1 MAKKLVFIC
10 LALGDRI
17 AFVKCGRRNEMT
29 LRIQRSVERKA
40 VVFILTGRI
49 QADQVPDLE
58 ALLKSESSDRDI
70 VLDLRQVKL
79 VDRDAVQFLAGRE
92 AAGTELRNCSAY
104 IREWIRQEK
113 NVMQRKEAENEAGL
127 AG

>member
-1 MAKKLVFIC
+1 LAKNIVFIY
-10 LALGDRI
+10 LALGHRI
-17 AFVKCGRRNEMT
+17 AFVKCERPNEMT
-29 LRIQRSVERKA
+29 LKIQRSVERRS

-49 QADQVPDLE
+49 QADQVQDVE
-58 ALLKSESSDRDI
+58 ALLKSESSDRDVI
-70 VLDLRQVKL
+70 LDLRHVKL
-79 VDRDAVQFLAGRE
+79 VDRDAVLFLASRE

>member
-1 MAKKLVFIC
+1 
-10 LALGDRI
+10 
-17 AFVKCGRRNEMT
+17 MT
-29 LRIQRSVERKA
+29 LRIQRSVERRS

-49 QADQVPDLE
+49 QEDQVPDLE

-70 VLDLRQVKL
+70 VLDLGQIKL

-92 AAGTELRNCSAY
+92 AAGTKLRNCSAY
-104 IREWIRQEK
+104 IREWITQEK
-113 NVMQRKEAENEAGL
+113 NAMQRKEAETAAGL

>member
-1 MAKKLVFIC
+1 
-10 LALGDRI
+10 
-17 AFVKCGRRNEMT
+17 MT
-29 LRIQRSVERKA
+29 LRIQRSVERRS

-58 ALLKSESSDRDI
+58 ALLTSESSDRDV

-79 VDRDAVQFLAGRE
+79 VDRDAVRFLADRE

-104 IREWIRQEK
+104 IREWITQEK
-113 NVMQRKEAENEAGL
+113 NALQQKETENAAGL
-127 AG
+127 AD